1 MNSALLLSKL
11 VSSGNLPHALLFT
24 GLCGSAK
31 KEMALGFARWLFH
44 GQGEFPEFLERN
56 CACDSCA
63 KIGMGAHPDLFVL
76 DNSPVKIEEIR
87 SLKNQFSSSPFFSD
101 RKIAV
106 ISNAESMRVEA
117 ANSLLKLLE
126 EPRGNALVILIA
138 PFRSR
143 LLPTIV
149 SRALEIKFPHTR
161 ADPSEFKETIEV
173 LERGSLQQKFAIAQR
188 YNLQNKAE
196 LMGMLDAWIAK
207 MRDGLF
213 TEYGK
218 NNLSSIKKILNVK
231 KIVLAT
237 NASPE
242 LLLEEALL
250 N

>member
-1 MNSALLLSKL
+1 MNTALLLSKL

-24 GLCGSAK
+24 GLCGSTK
-31 KEMALGFARWLFH
+31 KEMALGFSRWLFH
-44 GQGEFPEFLERN
+44 GLGELSEFIEGN
-56 CACDSCA
+56 CACDSCD
-63 KIGMGAHPDLFVL
+63 KIGMGIHPDFFVL
-76 DNSPVKIEEIR
+76 DSSPVKIEEIR
-87 SLKNQFSSSPFFSD
+87 SLKNKLSSSPFFSD

-106 ISNAESMRVEA
+106 ISNAESMKVEA

-126 EPRGNALVILIA
+126 EPRGNALIILIA

-149 SRALEIKFPHTR
+149 SRALEVKFPHTR
-161 ADPSEFKETIEV
+161 ADSSEFRETIEA
-173 LERGSLQQKFAIAQR
+173 LERGSLHQKFAIAQR

-196 LMGMLDAWIAK
+196 LMRMLDAWIAK

-213 TEYGK
+213 GECGK
-218 NNLSSIKKILNVK
+218 NNLFSIKKILKVK
-231 KIVLAT
+231 KIILTT

-242 LLLEEALL
+242 LLIEEALL